1 MSLWVCDTI
10 IKMIIILKGVRGGV
24 MDWGRQGIKVCA
36 FIHGV
41 GVALIVASCSRKG
54 INKQKKQKKKP
65 FWFVGVTIPI
75 LSIFL
80 SQFMSCFK

>member
-54 INKQKKQKKKP
+54 INKQKKQKKNHFGLLELLFP
-65 FWFVGVTIPI
+65 
-75 LSIFL
+75 SFL
-80 SQFMSCFK
+80 FF